1 MKIEIMTIIL
11 IYDFARIFV
20 IFDVPEFFQNFS
32 SHYDGELKF

>member
-20 IFDVPEFFQNFS
+20 IFDVPEFFQNFTVS
-32 SHYDGELKF
+32 YDGVVKF

>member
-20 IFDVPEFFQNFS
+20 IFDELEFFQNVTMS
-32 SHYDGELKF
+32 YDGVVTF

>member
-11 IYDFARIFV
+11 IFDFARIFV
-20 IFDVPEFFQNFS
+20 IFDELEFFQNFS